1 VILRRLVQSFY
12 RQLPCGGTTF
22 NRYQTF
28 KWRQTSWALPLI
40 LRKEKLTLQY
50 ITKLKSTSDNV
61 PYTFVFE
68 LNCALFFEAK
78 NSLIPTLRVWMK
90 DLLLDTR
97 IQFKCVDKSH
107 LSLITCFSLAYQK
120 TSRIHLSDICT
131 KSDVPPDVFKSKL
144 IEITSG
150 LWWFPRNLYR
160 WVESWRCNSTAA
172 AVPNVYQ
179 SSHLSSQRKFVAF
192 YFRWSSWSSLL
203 AMNSS
208 YYHTLFLAFRE
219 SRTRST
225 SNSENCRNSA
235 STRWL

>member
-1 VILRRLVQSFY
+1 M
-12 RQLPCGGTTF
+12 
-22 NRYQTF
+22 
-28 KWRQTSWALPLI
+28 QTSWALPLI

-68 LNCALFFEAK
+68 LSCALFFEAK
-78 NSLIPTLRVWMK
+78 NSLSFQLWESEWKICCWIPEFNSNALINPISHHHLF
-90 DLLLDTR
+90 LLGSSNLPN
-97 IQFKCVDKSH
+97 S
-107 LSLITCFSLAYQK
+107 S
-120 TSRIHLSDICT
+120 SDIGT
-131 KSDVPPDVFKSKL
+131 KWDVPPDVFKSKL

-179 SSHLSSQRKFVAF
+179 SSNLSSQRKFVAF

-203 AMNSS
+203 VMNSS
-208 YYHTLFLAFRE
+208 Y
-219 SRTRST
+219 
-225 SNSENCRNSA
+225 
-235 STRWL
+235 